1 MRIVFWQNSLSPHQ
15 LPYIAHLLDDA
26 RVDSVVIVAG
36 EAVSKGRAKMGW
48 EVKDFPGL
56 ERCDVYLNPIP
67 QIIDYLFSLRPDDT
81 WHLFSGIRGFQFV
94 FGALKCS
101 LRYKLKRG
109 LIMELPNTF
118 GFGMANIKPLWLHRL
133 RFLLQDRKY
142 ASYFTKVFAMG
153 QRAVD
158 YYSSLYSSWQVYPF
172 AYCTVNDGETVATIK
187 GDAKFVFVGSLSPR
201 KSPFS
206 IIEAASLKVNE
217 SAKKMITIVGDGK
230 ERERMETAIRTNG
243 LENISLVGTRSNS
256 EIPNILLQQDILI
269 LPSLY
274 DGWGA
279 VVNEALSCGCYV
291 ICSDHCGA
299 KALLIG
305 HPRLG
310 KVFKA
315 KDYRQLAAIMED
327 CCRNIQII
335 RNERNYRLQWA
346 RQCISGSAVAHYM
359 VDCLTDTPTKQPWI

>member
-15 LPYIAHLLDDA
+15 LPYITHLLDDE
-26 RVDSVVIVAG
+26 RIDKVIVVAG
-36 EAVSKGRAKMGW
+36 EAVSKRRAKMGW
-48 EVKDFPGL
+48 EVRDFPGL
-56 ERCDVYLNPIP
+56 ERCDVYLNPMP
-67 QIIDYLFSLRPDDT
+67 QVMDYLFSLRPDDT
-81 WHLFSGIRGFQFV
+81 WHLFSGIQGFRFV
-94 FGALKCS
+94 FDALKHS

-133 RFLLQDRKY
+133 RFLLQDKKY
-142 ASYFTKVFAMG
+142 ASCFTKVFAMG

-172 AYCTVNDGETVATIK
+172 AYCTVNDEETVPTIK
-187 GDAKFVFVGSLSPR
+187 ENAKFVFVGSLSPR
-201 KSPFS
+201 KSPFT
-206 IIEAASLKVNE
+206 IIEAASLNMNE
-217 SAKKMITIVGDGK
+217 SSKMKITMVGDGV
-230 ERERMETAIRTNG
+230 ERKRIKSAMETKG
-243 LENISLVGTRSNS
+243 LENIALLGTRSNS
-256 EIPNILLQQDILI
+256 EIPSILLQQDILI

-279 VVNEALSCGCYV
+279 VVNEALNCGCYV

-299 KALLIG
+299 KDLFIG
-305 HPRLG
+305 HLRLG

-327 CCRNIQII
+327 CCRNIQAI
-335 RNERNYRLQWA
+335 RNDRRGNALVVLR
-346 RQCISGSAVAHYM
+346 
-359 VDCLTDTPTKQPWI
+359 